1 MDDPITY
8 FGTTDYRNRQV
19 KFGIK
24 AKDRTKH
31 LYVIGKSGMGKS
43 TLLENMAVQDI
54 QNGEGVTIIDPHGS
68 MVDKMLEYI
77 PEHRINDVIYF
88 APFDLENPIAFNI
101 MENVGADKRHL
112 VASGLMSIFKKIWE
126 DAWSARMEYIL
137 NNTILALL
145 EYPGSTLMGV
155 NKMLSDKVYRKKVVD
170 NVTDPSVKSFWVDE
184 FAKWTERMAA
194 ESVPAIQNKI
204 GQFTGNP
211 IIRNIV
217 GQAKSS
223 FDIREVMDK
232 KKILLINLSK
242 GRIGEQNASLLGGML
257 ITKVYLG
264 AMSRADVPASVM
276 HVLPP
281 HYFYVD
287 EFQSFASDSFADI
300 LSEARKYK
308 LCLNIAHQ
316 YVAQM
321 TENVRDAVVGNVGT
335 MIIFRIGSADAEM
348 FEKEFM
354 PIFTAEDIVNLDFAQ
369 MYLRMTI
376 DGIASKPFS
385 GTSLP
390 PIAPPVI
397 SFREEVM
404 RASRRNFANNRI
416 EVEAVIAK
424 ELATEEPER
433 RPRPNDGSVG
443 QAKSD
448 APRPDGTAPAG
459 SYTKPAYNNG
469 PAKPTSGYQGNNP
482 KPYNTDKPAYQGSSN
497 ASAPT
502 SKTQTTT
509 TVTTNTTSA
518 SEKPVYNKPAF
529 VKPVKPTINLGEAI
543 KKSLENADVPEKE
556 IVDATKKQQPA
567 NVSNTENK
575 NVPTIGHHKP
585 QPFKKP
591 DVTIADKQIE
601 KNKTDEVKQTGH
613 SSILKNILIE
623 LEQSIEENIAPHV
636 NPENDKVVL
645 NHHSAPTVQNTEATT
660 KKDYVELKTIP
671 TTIAQPA
678 STTTKPA
685 PSKNEESL
693 AALRAAL
700 SNIPTPSTPAKPSFE
715 TKKVFKPVSGSAP
728 AQHPLQN
735 SSTGTQV
742 NNAPEPKKPE
752 PATEPKQVQEVPE
765 DVLKKVLET
774 E

>member
-68 MVDKMLEYI
+68 MVDKMLDYV

-223 FDIREVMDK
+223 FDIRDVMDK

-321 TENVRDAVVGNVGT
+321 TENVRDAVIGNVGT
-335 MIIFRIGSADAEM
+335 MIIFRIGSADAEL

-354 PIFTAEDIVNLDFAQ
+354 PVFTAEDIVNLDFAQ

-376 DGIASKPFS
+376 DSIGSKPFS
-385 GTSLP
+385 GNGLP
-390 PIAPPVI
+390 PIKPPVI
-397 SFREEVM
+397 SFREEVL
-404 RASRRNFANNRI
+404 RASRRNFANNRE

-433 RPRPNDGSVG
+433 RPRPNDGSVE

-448 APRPDGTAPAG
+448 APRPEG
-459 SYTKPAYNNG
+459 STPKNGYVKPAYNNG
-469 PAKPTSGYQGNNP
+469 PAKTTGYQGSNP
-482 KPYNTDKPAYQGSSN
+482 KPYNADKPAYQGN
-497 ASAPT
+497 LNTPT
-502 SKTQTTT
+502 ANTLKTQTTT
-509 TVTTNTTSA
+509 TVTTNTTNT
-518 SEKPVYNKPAF
+518 SEKPIYKKPEYNKQDKKPAQ
-529 VKPVKPTINLGEAI
+529 PTINLGDAI
-543 KKSLENADVPEKE
+543 KKSLENTDAVEK
-556 IVDATKKQQPA
+556 V
-567 NVSNTENK
+567 V
-575 NVPTIGHHKP
+575 VGHHKP
-585 QPFKKP
+585 QPFKKT
-591 DVTIADKQIE
+591 DVNIADKHIE
-601 KNKTDEVKQTGH
+601 KNKVDDAKQTGH
-613 SSILKNILIE
+613 SSILKNILNE
-623 LEQSIEENIAPHV
+623 LEHSIEENIHPHLDT
-636 NPENDKVVL
+636 NNEKFVL
-645 NHHSAPTVQNTEATT
+645 NQRDASSLQNTET
-660 KKDYVELKTIP
+660 KKDYVELNNVVGINNP
-671 TTIAQPA
+671 SA
-678 STTTKPA
+678 SVAPKPA
-685 PSKNEESL
+685 TSKNEDSL

-700 SNIPTPSTPAKPSFE
+700 SNIPTPSAPAKPAFE
-715 TKKVFKPVSGSAP
+715 TKKVFKPISGSAP
-728 AQHPLQN
+728 VPPTPQQ
-735 SSTGTQV
+735 SSATNTQTSSV
-742 NNAPEPKKPE
+742 PEHKNPEPT
-752 PATEPKQVQEVPE
+752 TEPKQVQEVPE
-765 DVLKKVLET
+765 DVLKKVLEK

>member
-8 FGTTDYRNRQV
+8 FGTTDYRNKQV

-68 MVDKMLEYI
+68 TVDKMLEYV

-155 NKMLSDKVYRKKVVD
+155 NKMLSDKIYRKKVVD

-276 HVLPP
+276 HVLPS

-404 RASRRNFANNRI
+404 RASRRNFANNRA

-433 RPRPNDGSVG
+433 RP
-443 QAKSD
+443 KSD
-448 APRPDGTAPAG
+448 TPRPEGSAPAV
-459 SYTKPAYNNG
+459 YTKPAYNNG
-469 PAKPTSGYQGNNP
+469 PVKPATGYQGNNP
-482 KPYNTDKPAYQGSSN
+482 KPYNTDKPAYQGNSN
-497 ASAPT
+497 TTTPNNANTNSTPIT
-502 SKTQTTT
+502 KTQTNTT
-509 TVTTNTTSA
+509 ITTNVA
-518 SEKPVYNKPAF
+518 EKPVYNKPVY
-529 VKPVKPTINLGEAI
+529 VKSEYPKSDKKPAQPTVNLGEVI
-543 KKSLENADVPEKE
+543 KKSLENADVEEKDK
-556 IVDATKKQQPA
+556 VDNSVKQVQSTPA
-567 NVSNTENK
+567 ASNANHH
-575 NVPTIGHHKP
+575 VPTIGHHKP

-591 DVTIADKQIE
+591 EVTIADKHLE
-601 KNKTDEVKQTGH
+601 KNKTDDTKQAGH
-613 SSILKNILIE
+613 SSILKNILTE
-623 LEQSIEENIAPHV
+623 LEHSIEENIAPHV
-636 NPENDKVVL
+636 NPENNKVVL
-645 NHHSAPTVQNTEATT
+645 NHHSTPPVQSGVPEN
-660 KKDYVELKTIP
+660 
-671 TTIAQPA
+671 
-678 STTTKPA
+678 KPA
-685 PSKNEESL
+685 QNKNEESL

-700 SNIPTPSTPAKPSFE
+700 SNIPTPSAPAKPAFE
-715 TKKVFKPVSGSAP
+715 TKKVFKPIAGNATVTQP
-728 AQHPLQN
+728 PQQN
-735 SSTGTQV
+735 SSTDAQK
-742 NNAPEPKKPE
+742 NNVPEPKKLE
-752 PATEPKQVQEVPE
+752 PATEPKQIQEVPE
-765 DVLKKVLET
+765 DVLKKVLEN

>member
-1 MDDPITY
+1 MDDNKITY
-8 FGTTDYRNRQV
+8 FGTTDYRNGSV

-68 MVDKMLEYI
+68 MVDKMLDYV

-223 FDIREVMDK
+223 FDVRDAMDK

-276 HVLPP
+276 NVLPP

-321 TENVRDAVVGNVGT
+321 TENVRDAVIGNVGT
-335 MIIFRIGSADAEM
+335 MIIFRIGSADAEL

-354 PIFTAEDIVNLDFAQ
+354 PVFTAEDIVNLNFAQ

-376 DGIASKPFS
+376 DGIGSKPFS
-385 GTSLP
+385 ANGLP
-390 PIAPPVI
+390 PIKPPVI
-397 SFREEVM
+397 SFREEVI
-404 RASRRNFANNRI
+404 RASRRNFTNNRS
-416 EVEAVIAK
+416 EVESVIAK

-433 RPRPNDGSVG
+433 RPKASNVDTENVPTDRVYAKPAHNNGYVKTPG
-443 QAKSD
+443 QQNNNSKLNNNKPVNQNLD
-448 APRPDGTAPAG
+448 KKQ
-459 SYTKPAYNNG
+459 TKP
-469 PAKPTSGYQGNNP
+469 
-482 KPYNTDKPAYQGSSN
+482 
-497 ASAPT
+497 
-502 SKTQTTT
+502 TQ
-509 TVTTNTTSA
+509 
-518 SEKPVYNKPAF
+518 
-529 VKPVKPTINLGEAI
+529 NLGELI
-543 KKSLENADVPEKE
+543 KKSIENTTETQDTSSKEKSETSVVDVSVKP
-556 IVDATKKQQPA
+556 I
-567 NVSNTENK
+567 S
-575 NVPTIGHHKP
+575 IGHHKP

-591 DVTIADKQIE
+591 GISIADKHLGKNE
-601 KNKTDEVKQTGH
+601 KEEVKKTEN
-613 SSILKNILIE
+613 SSILKSILTE
-623 LEQSIEENIAPHV
+623 LEHSIEENIAPHV
-636 NPENDKVVL
+636 NPENDKVVI
-645 NHHSAPTVQNTEATT
+645 NHQNVKPIQTTNTVNKPVQN
-660 KKDYVELKTIP
+660 
-671 TTIAQPA
+671 
-678 STTTKPA
+678 
-685 PSKNEESL
+685 KNEESL
-693 AALRAAL
+693 ALLRAAL
-700 SNIPTPSTPAKPSFE
+700 SNIPTPSTPTKPVFE
-715 TKKVFKPVSGSAP
+715 TKKVFKPIAGSTP
-728 AQHPLQN
+728 VPQIPQQN
-735 SSTGTQV
+735 SSTDAQV
-742 NNAPEPKKPE
+742 NNVPEPQKPESEQNKKP
-752 PATEPKQVQEVPE
+752 PQEVPE